1 MSTEAGMAEN
11 SASALLPVFGPRLS
25 RAPRRQPVVRH
36 SLFEMI
42 AAQAG
47 RPSGGEAKS
56 SGSVNPIIWKTLPIL
71 PQQRIPIKELLERFH
86 TRSLTSAAL
95 LARAI
100 DQLGGTLV
108 DPLSI
113 FSLVRIKGESASI
126 LDSAQKDVSEAQGEE
141 SGKKLEAIT
150 EKLRKDLNAAR
161 RHLRKSGSSP
171 DQSVERLLYGVRKAA
186 DKGWHNAVKSWA
198 YAQHLGSSAL
208 GRVLT
213 AKHREGVATDSPV
226 TVKWDDVMTAW
237 QAEQDEDAKM
247 KRHIKRHLPRKPPT
261 TQTEETPG
269 QRLRNGS
276 HTDNVVERIKK
287 AKDLSSHERRLLS
300 CIVDTSKLS
309 ATTFE
314 DVHLPYKT
322 IDAIRTLISLP
333 LLFPEAFQGGVL
345 KDHSTTGALLFGPP
359 GTGKTLLAR
368 AVASESGAR
377 MLAVQVG
384 RVVCRFVSVD
394 VTSRAM

>member
-1 MSTEAGMAEN
+1 MRSIAADD

-36 SLFEMI
+36 SLFEML
-42 AAQAG
+42 AAQHG
-47 RPSGGEAKS
+47 RS
-56 SGSVNPIIWKTLPIL
+56 SGEDRSTGAVNTIIWKTLPIV
-71 PQQRIPIKELLERFH
+71 PQKRAPMKELLERFYS
-86 TRSLTSAAL
+86 RSLTSAAL
-95 LARAI
+95 VARAV
-100 DQLGGTLV
+100 DQLGGLLV

-113 FSLVRIKGESASI
+113 LSLIRAKGESTGI
-126 LDSAQKDVSEAQGEE
+126 LESARADVDEAQAEG

-161 RHLRKSGSSP
+161 RNLSKSASKS
-171 DQSVERLLYGVRKAA
+171 DQSVERLLDGVRRAA
-186 DKGWHNAVKSWA
+186 DKGWHNRVKSWL

-213 AKHREGVATDSPV
+213 ARHREGVANESLVP
-226 TVKWDDVMTAW
+226 VKWDDVMTAW
-237 QAEQDEDAKM
+237 QSEQDEDVKM
-247 KRHIKRHLPRKPPT
+247 KRHIKRHLPRKAVSATPV
-261 TQTEETPG
+261 EVTPG
-269 QRLRNGS
+269 QPLRS
-276 HTDNVVERIKK
+276 ASTTDNVVERIKK

-309 ATTFE
+309 STTFE

-368 AVASESGAR
+368 AVAGESGAR

-384 RVVCRFVSVD
+384 VFWRNC
-394 VTSRAM
+394 

>member
-1 MSTEAGMAEN
+1 M
-11 SASALLPVFGPRLS
+11 L
-25 RAPRRQPVVRH
+25 
-36 SLFEMI
+36 

-47 RPSGGEAKS
+47 RGPGAEDKS
-56 SGSVNPIIWKTLPIL
+56 TANVNSIVWKTLPII
-71 PQQRIPIKELLERFH
+71 PQKRMPIKELLERFY

-95 LARAI
+95 LARAV
-100 DQLGGTLV
+100 DQLGGSLV

-113 FSLVRIKGESASI
+113 LSLVRVRGEGASI
-126 LDSAQKDVSEAQGEE
+126 IDSARKEVNEAQAEE
-141 SGKKLEAIT
+141 SGKKVEAIT
-150 EKLRKDLNAAR
+150 EKLRKDLNRAR
-161 RHLRKSGSSP
+161 RNLTTSKTSHAP
-171 DQSVERLLYGVRKAA
+171 EQSVERLLDNVRKAA
-186 DKGWHNAVKSWA
+186 DKGWHNAVKSWV

-213 AKHREGVATDSPV
+213 TRHRQGAASESPV
-226 TVKWDDVMTAW
+226 SVKWTDIMTAW
-237 QAEQDEDAKM
+237 QAEQDEDATM
-247 KRHIKRHLPRKPPT
+247 KRHIKRHLPRRPASATPV
-261 TQTEETPG
+261 EDPPG
-269 QRLRNGS
+269 QPLRSGTV
-276 HTDNVVERIKK
+276 TDTVVERIKK
-287 AKDLSSHERRLLS
+287 AKDLSTHERRLLS

-377 MLAVQVG
+377 MLAVQVSALH
-384 RVVCRFVSVD
+384 CFLLLADFVSRV
-394 VTSRAM
+394 M